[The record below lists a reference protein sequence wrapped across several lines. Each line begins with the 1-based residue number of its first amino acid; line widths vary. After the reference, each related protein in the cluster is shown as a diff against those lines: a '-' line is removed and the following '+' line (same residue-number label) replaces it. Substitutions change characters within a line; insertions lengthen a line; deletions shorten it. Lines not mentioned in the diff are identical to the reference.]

1 MNAPSTSFAPA
12 PMYEKEL
19 KREKL
24 KRKINS
30 FILRKIDGTPL
41 QFRLYRAYW
50 HYKLNSNKKAINAEF
65 KSTHFLTQ
73 KPNYGAGIG
82 HQLANWNS
90 GLYFSGLFKVRF
102 AHFPF
107 STAKWENF
115 LGFGEGELLAPPF
128 FTDKRFKV
136 VRLPRFNSIK
146 KEEIQLIGDIIN
158 SYERPFILFL
168 LEIDQG
174 YVNQFDTYQLL
185 SEKFFKAKARKN
197 DRLIF
202 SPEKFNIAIHIRRR
216 MKIETEEV
224 WKERG
229 LNNDYYATILRK
241 VLALLKHNKIAEVYL
256 FSQGNIND
264 FPEFK
269 EFDNIHYCMDM
280 GPEDSVLHM
289 INADLLISSKSSFS
303 YKPALISRHIQ
314 ICPASF
320 WHGYPSS
327 SNYILADNSGDF
339 KKAQLSEQ
347 LYSSEKLKGIYNSK
361 PQ

>member
-1 MNAPSTSFAPA
+1 MNTPSTSFAPV

-30 FILRKIDGTPL
+30 FILGKIAGTPL
-41 QFRLYRAYW
+41 QFRLYRSYW
-50 HYKLNSNKKAINAEF
+50 HYKLNGNKKEINTEF

-90 GLYFSGLFKVRF
+90 GLYFSNLFKVRF

-115 LGFGEGELLAPPF
+115 LGFGEGELLAPLF
-128 FTDKRFKV
+128 FKDKRFKV
-136 VRLPRFNSIK
+136 VRLPRFNSLK
-146 KEEIQLIGDIIN
+146 TDEINLIRDIIN
-158 SYERPFILFL
+158 SYERPFLLFL

-174 YVNQFDTYQLL
+174 YVSQCDTHQLL
-185 SEKFFKAKARKN
+185 SDKFFKAKARKN
-197 DRLIF
+197 DKLIF
-202 SPEKFNIAIHIRRR
+202 SPDKFNIAIHIRRR
-216 MKIETEEV
+216 MNIGTDAI
-224 WKERG
+224 WKERLMG
-229 LNNDYYATILRK
+229 NDYYSTILTK
-241 VLALLKHNKIAEVYL
+241 VLATLNQNQLVGLYL

-264 FPEFK
+264 FPEFN
-269 EFDNIHYCMDM
+269 EFEHVHYCLDM

-303 YKPALISRHIQ
+303 YKPALISKNIQ
-314 ICPASF
+314 ICPSSF
-320 WHGYPSS
+320 WHYYPSL
-327 SNYILADNSGDF
+327 SNYILADDEGNF
-339 KKAQLSEQ
+339 NSEQ
-347 LYSSEKLKGIYNSK
+347 LFEQLNYSEKLKFLNNS
-361 PQ
+361 QTQ

>member
-1 MNAPSTSFAPA
+1 MNSPSTSFAPV

-30 FILRKIDGTPL
+30 FILGKIAGTPL
-41 QFRLYRAYW
+41 QFRLYRSYW
-50 HYKLNSNKKAINAEF
+50 HYRLTSNKREINAEF

-90 GLYFSGLFKVRF
+90 GLYFSSLFKVRF

-107 STAKWENF
+107 STVKWENF

-128 FTDKRFKV
+128 FKDKRFKV
-136 VRLPRFNSIK
+136 VRLPRFNSLK
-146 KEEIQLIGDIIN
+146 QDEISLVRDIIN
-158 SYERPFILFL
+158 SYERPFLLFL

-174 YVNQFDTYQLL
+174 YVSQYDTHQLL
-185 SEKFFKAKARKN
+185 SDKFFKAKAREN
-197 DRLIF
+197 DKLIF
-202 SPEKFNIAIHIRRR
+202 SPDKFNIAIHIRRR
-216 MKIETEEV
+216 MKIETDGV

-229 LNNDYYATILRK
+229 LDNDYYSTILRK
-241 VLALLKHNKIAEVYL
+241 VLALLKYNKVVEVYL
-256 FSQGNIND
+256 FSQGTVDD
-264 FPEFK
+264 FTEFK
-269 EFDNIHYCMDM
+269 EFDHIHYCMDM

-303 YKPALISRHIQ
+303 YKPALISKHLQ

-320 WHGYPSS
+320 WHKYPKL
-327 SNYILADNSGDF
+327 SNYILADNDGNLNDER
-339 KKAQLSEQ
+339 LLEQ
-347 LYSSEKLKGIYNSK
+347 LYSSDKLKFIHDSK
-361 PQ
+361 TQ